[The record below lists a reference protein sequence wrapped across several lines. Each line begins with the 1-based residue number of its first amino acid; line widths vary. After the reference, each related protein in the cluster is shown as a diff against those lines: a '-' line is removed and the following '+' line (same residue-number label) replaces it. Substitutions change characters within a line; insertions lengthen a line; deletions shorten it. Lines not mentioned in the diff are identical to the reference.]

1 MFWCHKKKY
10 AVRKNQHSDKNDE
23 EVRHHQPSSL
33 AATSLCPVT
42 KTFPSTFL
50 AVVVARAMVGLV
62 AVEGGVAGGAVAVA
76 IALAVAV
83 TVAVA
88 VARLVTVAVVA
99 VSVAVLVA
107 MAVTRAVLELAR
119 ARGVAVAVVGQWG

>member
-1 MFWCHKKKY
+1 VSQQKKS
-10 AVRKNQHSDKNDE
+10 AVRKNQHCEKNYE
-23 EVRHHQPSSL
+23 EIRHHQPSSP

-62 AVEGGVAGGAVAVA
+62 TVEVAVAGSAVAVA

-83 TVAVA
+83 AVAVA
-88 VARLVTVAVVA
+88 VAK
-99 VSVAVLVA
+99 
-107 MAVTRAVLELAR
+107 
-119 ARGVAVAVVGQWG
+119 GW